1 MAQAQDNFKRGTA
14 EFLILSLLCEEEMHG
29 YRILQEMQSR
39 SEGRYTLLEGTL
51 YLILMRMEEENLLT
65 SRAELVGKK
74 RTRRYYT
81 VTERGKQRLTLL
93 LHEFDEIMCGIDL
106 ILGRKGGES
115 HDESGQ
121 TISDGRQTDAAL

>member
-14 EFLILSLLCEEEMHG
+14 EFLILSLLQEEEMHG
-29 YRILQEMQSR
+29 YRILQELQTR

-51 YLILMRMEEENLLT
+51 YLILMRMEEDGLVQ

-81 VTERGKQRLTLL
+81 VTERGRQRLQQL
-93 LHEFDEIMCGIDL
+93 LHDFDEVILGIAL
-106 ILGRKGGES
+106 ILGRKEG
-115 HDESGQ
+115 DDNDKSGK
-121 TISDGRQTDAAL
+121 TIPDCCQTDSAQ